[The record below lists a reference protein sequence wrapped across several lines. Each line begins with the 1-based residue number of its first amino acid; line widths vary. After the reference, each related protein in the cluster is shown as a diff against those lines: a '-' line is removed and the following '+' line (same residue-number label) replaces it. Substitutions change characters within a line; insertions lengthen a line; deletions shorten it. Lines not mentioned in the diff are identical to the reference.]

1 MIPDLPI
8 NAVLPEVCEALARN
22 PIVILTAPPGSG
34 KTTGVPLALL
44 GQEWLQGR
52 RIIMLEPRRLAARAS
67 AGRMAATLGETIGQ
81 TVGYQIRFDK
91 KISSATR
98 IEVLTEG
105 ILTRRIQHDPSLEKA
120 GLIIFD
126 EFHERSLQADL
137 GLALCLD
144 VMTCLR
150 NDLRILIMSATL
162 GVDTLSRFLNNAPVI
177 TGSSASYPV
186 TVSYQERMPEQGE
199 ALHGPRLADHI
210 ARLTAAGIRQALAE
224 QQGDILAFLPGS
236 GEIRRTHTL
245 LAAQCNERQVSIYPL
260 FGDLPQAA
268 QERALL
274 PCPQG
279 RRRVVLATSIA
290 ETSLTI
296 EGVETVVDCGWSRI
310 PIFDPNSGLTGLKTI
325 RVARAAAD
333 QRRGRAGRIKP
344 GHCYRL
350 WTKAIDQTL
359 TPFTPPEILSTDLAP
374 LALDL
379 ALWGVMD
386 PTTLA
391 WLDPP
396 PAGAFAQA
404 TLLLQDL
411 DALDQHG
418 RITDSGRQMASL
430 PLHPRL
436 AHMLIAARALGS
448 VEQACDLAALLSE
461 RDVMSGGLANE
472 KTADIDE
479 RLHVLAAYREQGAAA
494 VKAMGANPG
503 LCAQIVRA
511 SAELKKSNCSPDC
524 KRLPG
529 APEARKRAAKGAS
542 ALTAAAL
549 ASLAYPDRIARR
561 RGGSSDQYLL
571 ANGRN
576 ARLQGSDPLRNFEFL
591 AVMQL
596 DAGRSEGKI
605 YLAGSL
611 SLSDI
616 CELHGHRLGH
626 EEQVEW
632 NDRERIVCAR
642 RITTL
647 AKLILAEQALA
658 KPDADRVAIA
668 LVDGIRRT
676 GIDVLPWSDE
686 ARQLQARILSLGQ
699 WRPDQEWPDM
709 SDTRL
714 AATLEEW
721 LQPYL
726 TKCRSLEQ
734 LSRLNLLEI
743 LLALL
748 SWQQQKMM
756 DEGAPTHVLVPS
768 GSRLRLRYAPDGP
781 PTLAVRLQEMFG
793 LADTPRV
800 CWGKVPCLI
809 HLLSPARRPI
819 QITQDL
825 QGFWNSTYHQVKK
838 ELQGRYPKHFWPD
851 NPWEAMPTARIKRK
865 QS

>member
-1 MIPDLPI
+1 MITDLPI
-8 NAVLPEVCEALARN
+8 NEVLPQVSEALARN
-22 PIVILTAPPGSG
+22 PVVVLTAPPGSG

-44 GQEWLQGR
+44 GQDWLQGR
-52 RIIMLEPRRLAARAS
+52 TIVMLEPRRLAARAA
-67 AGRMAATLGETIGQ
+67 AGRMAATLGEPIGQ

-91 KISSATR
+91 KISSATK

-105 ILTRRIQHDPSLEKA
+105 ILTRRIQNDPSLAKA

-144 VMTCLR
+144 LMSCLR
-150 NDLRILIMSATL
+150 EDLRILIMSATL
-162 GVDTLSRFLNNAPVI
+162 GVDTLSQFLHNAPVI

-186 TVSYQERMPEQGE
+186 TVSYQDRMPEQGE

-210 ARLTAAGIRQALAE
+210 ARLTAAGIRQALLE

-245 LAAQCNERQVSIYPL
+245 LAEHCGQVKTSIYPL

-274 PCPQG
+274 PCLHGG
-279 RRRVVLATSIA
+279 RRIVLATAIA

-296 EGVETVVDCGWSRI
+296 EGIATVVDSGWSRI
-310 PIFDPNSGLTGLKTI
+310 PVFDPNSGLTCLKTV

-350 WTKAIDQTL
+350 WTQAIDHNL
-359 TPFTPPEILSTDLAP
+359 APFMQPEILSTDLAP

-379 ALWGVMD
+379 ALWGVAD
-386 PTTLA
+386 PAKLA

-396 PAGAFAQA
+396 PTGAFAQA
-404 TLLLQDL
+404 TQLLQDL
-411 DALDQHG
+411 EALDLQG
-418 RITDSGRQMASL
+418 RITDTGRQMAAL

-436 AHMLIAARALGS
+436 AHMLIASKALNAF
-448 VEQACDLAALLSE
+448 EQACDLAALLSE

-479 RLHVLAAYREQGAAA
+479 RLNMLRVYRERGAAD
-494 VKAMGANPG
+494 VKAMGGNAG

-511 SAELKKSNCSPDC
+511 SAELKKIFPSS
-524 KRLPG
+524 KA
-529 APEARKRAAKGAS
+529 APVDKGGV
-542 ALTAAAL
+542 TPAAL

-561 RGGSSDQYLL
+561 RSGSSEQYLL
-571 ANGRN
+571 ANGRS
-576 ARLQGSDPLRNFEFL
+576 ARLQNSDPLRNYEFL

-596 DAGRSEGKI
+596 DAGRSEGRI
-605 YLAGSL
+605 YLASPL
-611 SLSDI
+611 DLSDI
-616 CELHGHRLGH
+616 SQFHGHRLGH

-632 NDRERIVCAR
+632 NDRERTVCAR

-647 AKLILAEQALA
+647 AKLIVAEQPLA
-658 KPDADRVAIA
+658 KPAPELLSAA
-668 LVDGIRRT
+668 LIDGIRRME
-676 GIDVLPWSDE
+676 IAALPWTDE
-686 ARQLQARILSLGQ
+686 ARQLQARILSLGR
-699 WRPDQEWPDM
+699 WRPEQGWPDV

-714 AATLEEW
+714 TETLGEW
-721 LQPYL
+721 LRPYL
-726 TKCRSLEQ
+726 GRCKSLEQ
-734 LSRLNLLEI
+734 LSKLNLCEI
-743 LLALL
+743 LLSLL
-748 SWQQQKMM
+748 PWHQQKLM
-756 DEGAPTHVLVPS
+756 DEGAPTHISAPS
-768 GSRLRLRYAPDGP
+768 GSRLRLQYAPDGP

-800 CWGKVPCLI
+800 CWGAVPCTLY
-809 HLLSPARRPI
+809 LLSPARRPI
-819 QITQDL
+819 QVTQDL
-825 QGFWNSTYHQVKK
+825 QGFWNNTYHQVKK
-838 ELQGRYPKHFWPD
+838 ELKGRYPKHFWPD
-851 NPWEAMPTARIKRK
+851 NPWEAMPTARIKRRHP
-865 QS
+865 